1 MNQKGFQGPLL
12 PSRKLMGQIVYAL
25 VCVHL
30 ITISECVKLDE
41 YILDFQELTFNTGEL
56 HKQHQRA
63 KRSTRGSLHLNF
75 QAYDRHFGLRLKR
88 DTEIFSPDH
97 EILEYEEL
105 KPVDTSFIYTGHVE
119 GVPGSHAHLAIIN
132 GTPRGHVH
140 IPGNTTYHI
149 EAAEQYFE
157 KPSFHSVIYPESHM
171 DKDPFRDR
179 RKNDDVGSCGMDR
192 VKEWMDKVARSAV
205 EEPVIET
212 KREKRSSPPE
222 FSHYEGE
229 PAKSKY
235 FSHPNS
241 LWAQQERKKRAPLG
255 VNNTCFLYL
264 RSDPMMWKFVKN
276 DKFKQTLT
284 DERAKEEIL
293 AFFASHV
300 SALKNIFHR
309 TVFTTYNND
318 LRYSGINFVVQ
329 RTSIMTPENQKCGTE
344 AESNYCLEHI
354 DVSNFLNLNSMDQH
368 NEFCLAYIFTHRDF
382 TRGTL
387 GLAWVGAREVASGGI
402 CERHKSYVEAT
413 TTVPKSLNT
422 GIVTT
427 VNYGKAVPARV
438 SQLTFTHE
446 VGHNFG
452 SPHDQGDECAPF
464 GTGEVNAQDGNYIM
478 FASAT
483 MGDRPNNDD
492 FSVCSRDNITLLL
505 HAVVNE
511 QKGKKNC
518 FKPSKTAFCGNGIK
532 EESEECDCGY
542 ASDCND
548 QCCYGRDSVEGEQC
562 TLRLNIT
569 AGLRRSR
576 RHKVMCSPTAG
587 PCCTAE
593 CQFITNDEVQC
604 LPQDDCKKATYC
616 KYPLYHV

>member
-1 MNQKGFQGPLL
+1 MNINLHLSPIHCVCHVLC
-12 PSRKLMGQIVYAL
+12 AL
-25 VCVHL
+25 ISIEVMKS
-30 ITISECVKLDE
+30 SECAPLDE
-41 YILDFQELTFNTGEL
+41 YIHDYQPLTFNTREL
-56 HKQHQRA
+56 HKQHLRA
-63 KRSTRGSLHLNF
+63 RRSTDRALHINF
-75 QAYDRHFGLRLKR
+75 HAYNRHFPLRLKR

-97 EILEYEEL
+97 EILNFDRL
-105 KPVDTSFIYTGHVE
+105 SPVDTSFIYTGGVE
-119 GVPGSHAHLAIIN
+119 GIPKSHAHLAIIN
-132 GTPRGHVH
+132 GTPRGYVH
-140 IPGNTTYHI
+140 IPGDTTYHI

-157 KPSFHSVIYPESHM
+157 KPSFHTVIYPESRM

-179 RKNDDVGSCGMDR
+179 RKNDDAGSCGMDR
-192 VKEWMDKVARSAV
+192 VKEWMDKVAHSAV
-205 EEPVIET
+205 DDQESH
-212 KREKRSSPPE
+212 KREKRSKSSSPDFMHHE
-222 FSHYEGE
+222 KEST
-229 PAKSKY
+229 KSKY
-235 FSHPNS
+235 FAHSNF
-241 LWAQQERKKRAPLG
+241 LWEQQERKKRAPLG

-264 RSDPMMWKFVKN
+264 RSDPMMWNFVKKE
-276 DKFKQTLT
+276 KFKQTLT

-309 TVFTTYNND
+309 TVFTTYDNE

-329 RTSIMTPENQKCGTE
+329 RTSIMTPENQRCGSP
-344 AESNYCLEHI
+344 AASSYCNEHI

-402 CERHKSYVEAT
+402 CERHKSYVEREE
-413 TTVPKSLNT
+413 TVPKSLNT

-452 SPHDQGDECAPF
+452 SPHDQGDQCAPF
-464 GTGEVNAQDGNYIM
+464 GSGEQNAQDGNYIM

-492 FSVCSRDNITLLL
+492 FSVCSRDNITRLLD
-505 HAVVNE
+505 VIVN
-511 QKGKKNC
+511 QKHGKRNC

-532 EESEECDCGY
+532 EAGEECDCGY

-562 TLRLNIT
+562 TLRSNIT
-569 AGLRRSR
+569 FGQRSSARR
-576 RHKVMCSPTAG
+576 KVMCSPTAG
-587 PCCTAE
+587 PCCTAD
-593 CQFITNDEVQC
+593 CQYITGDRMIQC
-604 LPQDDCKKATYC
+604 LPQDDCKQATYC
-616 KYPLYHV
+616 KYPSYN